1 MGGCFQFPERCR
13 PLIFMNYLQHQYYNA
28 SRRVRLVLKD
38 SRLATHAGFTK
49 IEALLADNEA
59 LVEANLPIQ
68 LADLSSFTE
77 ARQNMRSLI
86 MGKIRKIA
94 GALDAYIMIE
104 SKPETDLTGLSL
116 AATPLAVMS
125 DLVMSSTLEMV
136 IGKATKYTTDLASYM
151 VSAEELTTCASLAG
165 SLRSLADERTTMLKK
180 RVNATRHI
188 KEAADKIAELLRG
201 PVERLMQSIRY
212 EMTDLFADFE
222 TASHIVYPNR
232 VKKTDEG
239 DQLCSVTVR
248 VVNANTGEPEPDVTV
263 MVDGTS
269 LQDLT
274 DDDGVMLADGLQ
286 PPHAI
291 FLLAKDEFI
300 TQRVELHNL
309 VAGDDRQ
316 IEVRMVPEGAG

>member
-1 MGGCFQFPERCR
+1 
-13 PLIFMNYLQHQYYNA
+13 MNYLQHQYYNA
-28 SRRVRLVLKD
+28 SRRVRLVMKD
-38 SRLATHAGFTK
+38 SRLSTHAGFIK
-49 IEALLADNEA
+49 IEALLSDNES

-68 LADLSSFTE
+68 LSDLSSFTE
-77 ARQNMRSLI
+77 ARQNMRALI

-104 SKPETDLTGLSL
+104 SKPETDLTGISL
-116 AATPLAVMS
+116 AETPLSVMS
-125 DLVMSSTLEMV
+125 DLVMSSTLDLV
-136 IGKATKYTTDLASYM
+136 ISKALKYTAELASYM
-151 VSAEELTTCASLAG
+151 VSAEELTTCSLLAG
-165 SLRSLADERTTMLKK
+165 SLRSLSDERSTMLKK

-188 KEAADKIAELLRG
+188 KEATEKIAELLRG

-212 EMTDLFADFE
+212 EMADLFADFE
-222 TASHIVYPNR
+222 TAGHIVYPNR

-239 DQLCSVTVR
+239 DQLCSVTVT
-248 VVNANTGEPEPDVTV
+248 VINAHTGEPEPDVTV
-263 MVDGTS
+263 MVDGTT

-274 DDDGVMLADGLQ
+274 DDDGIMLADGLQ

-309 VAGDDRQ
+309 VAGEDRQ
-316 IEVRMVPEGAG
+316 LEVRIVPQGAG